1 MGSVAVAA
9 ALLLASCERS
19 QPSPT
24 TPTPAANDPV
34 KADQPAADAAPA
46 ATPDRTPDRTPDEAS
61 PALVSAAG
69 IVFDAPPGWR
79 QVAPA
84 NPMRL
89 AEVRVADASGDAS
102 RDCLLTVST
111 AGGDIDMNIDRW
123 ARQMRSPSGE
133 PPEPDVRV
141 IESSG
146 LKVHVVELE
155 GSYQGM
161 TDPAPLPEWM
171 MRGAIVEIPGS
182 GTVFIKMTGPA
193 AAMRTI
199 SDGWASL
206 VSSIRKP

>member
-1 MGSVAVAA
+1 MKTRLMGSVTVAA

-24 TPTPAANDPV
+24 TPTPAANDPA
-34 KADQPAADAAPA
+34 KTDQPAAAAAPA
-46 ATPDRTPDRTPDEAS
+46 AISDEAP
-61 PALVSAAG
+61 PAMVFAAG
-69 IVFDAPPGWR
+69 IVFDAPPGWK

-123 ARQMRSPSGE
+123 TRQMRTPSGE

-141 IESSG
+141 IESGG
-146 LKVHVVELE
+146 LKVHVVVLE

-171 MRGAIVEIPGS
+171 MRGAIVENPGS
-182 GTVFIKMTGPA
+182 ATVFIKMTGPA
-193 AAMRTI
+193 AAMRSI